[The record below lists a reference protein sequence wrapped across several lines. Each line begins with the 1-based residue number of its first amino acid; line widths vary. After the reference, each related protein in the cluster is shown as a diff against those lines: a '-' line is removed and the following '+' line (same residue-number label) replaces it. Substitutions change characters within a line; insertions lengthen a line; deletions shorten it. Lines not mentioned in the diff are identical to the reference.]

1 MSDLFHSQKAKS
13 GTIECLGQ
21 TFPSDESRREH
32 YLMLLAEK
40 LRDPE
45 FRKIDGFPIGSD
57 EHILALSDPPYYT
70 ACPNPFIEDFVRHYG
85 KPYDS
90 TIPYSKEPFAADVS
104 EGKNDPIYNAHSY
117 HTKVPHKA
125 IMRYI
130 LHYTQPGDLVFD
142 GFCGT
147 GMTGVAAQLC
157 GNKNEV
163 QSLGYQVK
171 DDGVILKEEFDINN
185 KKIWIP
191 FSKLGARSAI
201 LNDLSPAASFI
212 AYNYNNSAAIEG
224 NDEELIT
231 LINEIEVD
239 LKWLYETKHTTG
251 GVGKINYTIFT
262 DVFVCPNCAGEFP
275 YWGAAVSKDRLT
287 ILNEFDCP
295 HCSTKLNKRTVEH
308 AWLNKMDIALGKAVK
323 QIKRA
328 PVLINYSYAGKR
340 FEKIPDEFDLK
351 IIHDL
356 EEKTIP
362 FEYPTSKIPKG
373 DKTGEPIRIGITHAH
388 QFYTKRN
395 LWVLA
400 ALWAKFSKHP
410 KGRLALTSVI
420 IKTASLL
427 HNVGLKDGKINLAGA
442 LPNAMYIPSNLA
454 ERNIFELV
462 KGKISDFKNA
472 NLDRIKGKQLV
483 CLSSLSSPLISN
495 QAANSFDYIF
505 IDPPFGSNLHYSEL
519 SFLWEAWLGIVTNNK
534 CEAIENRS
542 QNKKIDEYRILMT
555 ACFRQAFIALKPTRW
570 ITVEFSNTS
579 ASVWNSIQT
588 SLTEAGFV
596 IGNVAALNKG
606 QGTFNSQTN
615 TTSVKQD
622 LVISAYKPDE
632 NLKKDIENSG
642 ATVNSIWDFVDGH
655 LAHLPV
661 VIIKNGELDFISE
674 REPRIIFDRMIAFF
688 IGNNA
693 QVPMSSHEFQAALS
707 QRHAI
712 RDGMIFNSKQVI
724 EYDKKRLQTAV
735 APQMELFV
743 ADERSAIDWLSDFLK
758 NRPST
763 YQEITPEFLGQLGVG
778 WKKHEAKPELS
789 ALLEDNFLK
798 YDGTGEVPS
807 QIHSYLS
814 SNHKDL
820 RSLDKS
826 HPSLV
831 SKAKDR
837 WYVPDPNKAQDLE
850 KKREKALLKEF
861 QVYQAATGRKLKE
874 FRLEVLRAGFKDAWG
889 TKNYKVI
896 ISIAQKIPEE
906 ALQEDEKLLLWY
918 DQALTRTEAGA

>member
-13 GTIECLGQ
+13 GPIECLGQ
-21 TFPSDESRREH
+21 KFPSEEARREH

-45 FRKIDGFPIGSD
+45 FRKIDGFPVGSD

-70 ACPNPFIEDFVRHYG
+70 ACPNPFIKDFVIYYG
-85 KPYDS
+85 KSYDS

-171 DDGVILKEEFDINN
+171 DDGTILKEDFDVNN
-185 KKIWIP
+185 KKIWQP
-191 FSKLGARSAI
+191 FSKLGARSAV

-224 NDEELIT
+224 NDEELIE
-231 LINEIEVD
+231 LINTTEAD
-239 LKWLYETKHTTG
+239 LKWLYETKHTNG
-251 GVGKINYTIFT
+251 SIGKINYTIFT

-275 YWGAAVSKDRLT
+275 YWDAAVSSDRL
-287 ILNEFDCP
+287 IISNEFDCP
-295 HCSTKLNKRTVEH
+295 HCSTRLNKRTVEH
-308 AWLNKMDIALGKAVK
+308 AWLNKIDVALGKTVK
-323 QIKRA
+323 QIKRF

-351 IIHDL
+351 LIQQID
-356 EEKTIP
+356 EKIIP
-362 FEYPTSKIPKG
+362 FHYPTSIIPKG

-395 LWVLA
+395 LWALA
-400 ALWAKFSKHP
+400 ALWAKFSTYP

-472 NLDRIKGKQLV
+472 NLDRIKGRQLV
-483 CLSSLSSPLISN
+483 CLSSLSSSLISV
-495 QAANSFDYIF
+495 QAKNSFDYIF

-534 CEAIENRS
+534 CEAIESRT
-542 QNKKIDEYRILMT
+542 QNKKIDEYRVLMT
-555 ACFRQAFIALKPTRW
+555 ACFRQAFIALKPARW

-588 SLTEAGFV
+588 SLTEAGFI

-632 NLKKDIENSG
+632 NLKKNIENSG

-688 IGNNA
+688 IGNNS
-693 QVPMSSHEFQAALS
+693 QVPMSAHEFQAALS
-707 QRHAI
+707 QRHMI

-724 EYDKKRLQTAV
+724 EYDKKRLQTAI
-735 APQMELFV
+735 APQMEMFV

-758 NRPST
+758 HRPST

-778 WKKHEAKPELS
+778 WKKHEEKPELS

-837 WYVPDPNKAQDLE
+837 WYVPDPNKAQDLD
-850 KKREKALLKEF
+850 KKREKTLLKEF
-861 QVYQAATGRKLKE
+861 EGYQAATGRKLKE
-874 FRLEVLRAGFKDAWG
+874 FRLEVLRAGFKAAWG
-889 TKNYKVI
+889 AKNYKAI
-896 ISIAQKIPEE
+896 IAIAQKIPEE

>member
-1 MSDLFHSQKAKS
+1 MNDLFNNQKLKS
-13 GTIECLGQ
+13 GPIECLGEM
-21 TFPSDESRREH
+21 FPSEELRREH
-32 YLMLLAEK
+32 YLALLAEK

-45 FRKIDGFPIGSD
+45 FRKIDGFPVGSD
-57 EHILALSDPPYYT
+57 EHILALSDPPFYT
-70 ACPNPFIEDFVRHYG
+70 ACPNPFIENFVHHYG

-90 TIPYSKEPFAADVS
+90 AIPYSKEPFAADVS

-157 GNKNEV
+157 GNKNEI
-163 QSLGYQVK
+163 QSLGYQVM
-171 DDGVILKEEFDINN
+171 DNGTILKEEFDVNN
-185 KKIWIP
+185 KKIWVP
-191 FSKLGARSAI
+191 FSKMGARSAV

-212 AYNYNNSAAIEG
+212 AYNYNNSVAIKG
-224 NDEELIT
+224 DHEELIT
-231 LINEIEVD
+231 LIDEIEVE
-239 LKWLYETKHTTG
+239 LKWLYETKHTNG
-251 GVGKINYTIFT
+251 NAGKINYTIFT
-262 DVFVCPNCAGEFP
+262 DIFVCPNCAGEFS
-275 YWGAAVSKDRLT
+275 YWAAAVSKDRLT
-287 ILNEFDCP
+287 ISNEFDCL

-308 AWLNKMDIALGKAVK
+308 AWLNKMDTALGKAVR
-323 QIKRA
+323 QIKRV

-340 FEKIPDEFDLK
+340 FEKIPDEYDLK
-351 IIHDL
+351 IINDL
-356 EEKTIP
+356 DEKKIP

-442 LPNAMYIPSNLA
+442 LPNAMYVPSNLA

-472 NLDRIKGKQLV
+472 NLDRINGNQLV

-495 QAANSFDYIF
+495 QAENSFDYIF

-519 SFLWEAWLGIVTNNK
+519 SFLWEAWLKIVTNNK

-542 QNKKIDEYRILMT
+542 QNKKINEYRVLMT
-555 ACFRQAFIALKPTRW
+555 ACFRQAFILLKPARW

-622 LVISAYKPDE
+622 LVISAYKPDI
-632 NLKKDIENSG
+632 NLRKDIENSG
-642 ATVNSIWDFVDGH
+642 LSVNSIWDFVDGH
-655 LAHLPV
+655 LVHLPV
-661 VIIKNGELDFISE
+661 FVMKNSELDFVSE

-688 IGNNA
+688 IGNNS
-693 QVPMSSHEFQAALS
+693 QVPMSAHEFQSALS
-707 QRHAI
+707 QRYDI
-712 RDGMIFNSKQVI
+712 RDGMVFNSKQVI

-743 ADERSAIDWLSDFLK
+743 SDERSAIDWLSDFLK
-758 NRPST
+758 DRPST

-798 YDGTGEVPS
+798 YDGASEVPS

-837 WYVPDPNKAQDLE
+837 WYVPDPNKAQDLD

-861 QVYQAATGRKLKE
+861 EVYRAATGRKLKE

-889 TKNYKVI
+889 AKNYKAI

-918 DQALTRTEAGA
+918 DQALTRSEAGA